1 MMDVN
6 TRDDLITQV
15 FVIDDHVGAGQR
27 LDVFLSNELEGYS
40 RSGIQ
45 KLIQAGYVTVN
56 DRPQKASYHL
66 RIGDVVR
73 CELARLSP
81 STELV
86 IEPIDIPLDILYED
100 DWVIVINK
108 PPGLVVHPGAGQVD
122 YTLVHGLLHHCGSLA
137 SVGTPLRPGIVHR
150 LDQGTSGVMVVAK
163 TDKAY
168 FNLIDQFKNHTVE
181 KIYLAVLWGV
191 PPAELSPIVTLIDRH
206 PVNRKKMA
214 VSKTKGREAVT
225 RWKILRDWGI
235 FSLVEARPVTGRTHQ
250 IRVHFSHIH
259 HPVVGDE
266 LYGNHKTRCKNLRHE
281 AIRKIVMNID
291 HQMLHATSISFDHP
305 ESGERLS
312 FSAPPPKDMQNLIDY
327 LNELDKLGILRA
339 RRD

>member
-27 LDVFLSNELEGYS
+27 LDVFLSNELEGCS

-45 KLIQAGYVTVN
+45 KLIQGGYVTVN
-56 DRPQKASYHL
+56 GRPQKASYNL

-86 IEPIDIPLDILYED
+86 IEPVAIPLDILYED
-100 DWVIVINK
+100 DWVVVVNK

-137 SVGTPLRPGIVHR
+137 SVGAPLRPGIVHR

-181 KIYLAVLWGV
+181 KTYLAVLWGV
-191 PPAELSPIVTLIDRH
+191 PPAELSPIVTFIDRH

-291 HQMLHATSISFDHP
+291 HQMLHATSISFDRP

-327 LNELDKLGILRA
+327 LNELDKMGILRA